1 MKKIVLTTDFSENS
15 WNAIFTALKIY
26 ADVDCHFF
34 LLHAYEPST
43 LNLLGT
49 KSQQRLGVIYDSLS
63 KHSEQELE
71 EMFKYFEINHKNPK
85 HKFTTISKSETLEE
99 AVKEIVSQNDV
110 DILMMGTQGATGA
123 KEVFLG
129 SNTVKVLKTIK
140 NIPIFA
146 IPSGFNFQKLR
157 TIIFATDFTKP
168 FNKNELNQITEL
180 ANLWKAQIEI
190 VHVAIEFNL
199 NDTQNT
205 NKAILK
211 ERFAGLDYQFKN
223 VPFEI
228 SISHSIDAY
237 VGNKDSCILS
247 IIRHQHT
254 FWEKIIGEAVIKK
267 IAFHSNIPVIFLPQ

>member
-1 MKKIVLTTDFSENS
+1 MKKIVLTTDFSENA

-26 ADVDCHFF
+26 ADVDCHFY

-43 LNLLGT
+43 LNLLGI

-71 EMFKYFEINHKNPK
+71 EMFNYFEINHKNPK
-85 HKFTTISKSETLEE
+85 HKFTTVSKSKTLEE
-99 AVKEIVSQNDV
+99 AVKDIVNQNDADV
-110 DILMMGTQGATGA
+110 LIMGTQGATGV

-140 NIPIFA
+140 NIPIFT
-146 IPSGFNFQKLR
+146 IPSGFNFQKLH
-157 TIIFATDFTKP
+157 TIIFTSDFTKP
-168 FNKNELNQITEL
+168 FNNNELSQIIEL
-180 ANLWKAQIEI
+180 AILWKAQIEI
-190 VHVAIEFNL
+190 VNVAVEFNL
-199 NDTQNT
+199 NDTQNI

-228 SISHSIDAY
+228 NISHSIDAY
-237 VGNKDSCILS
+237 VGNKNSCILS

-254 FWEKIIGEAVIKK
+254 FWEKIIGEPVIKK

>member
-1 MKKIVLTTDFSENS
+1 MKKIVLTTDFSENA

-26 ADVDCHFF
+26 ADLDCHFY

-71 EMFKYFEINHKNPK
+71 EMYKYFEINHKNPK
-85 HKFTTISKSETLEE
+85 HKLTTVSMAETLEE
-99 AVKEIVSQNDV
+99 AVKDIVSQNDIDLV
-110 DILMMGTQGATGA
+110 LMGTQGATGA

-146 IPSGFNFQKLR
+146 IPSGYNFQKLR
-157 TIIFATDFTKP
+157 TIILATDFAKTFK
-168 FNKNELNQITEL
+168 KNELDIIIEL
-180 ANLWKAQIEI
+180 AKLWKAPIEI

-199 NDTQNT
+199 NDTQNM
-205 NKAILK
+205 NKTVLK
-211 ERFAGLDYQFKN
+211 ERFAGLNYTFKN

-228 SISHSIDAY
+228 SISQSLNTY
-237 VGNKDSCILS
+237 VGNKDSTILS
-247 IIRHQHT
+247 IIRHHHT
-254 FWEKIIGEAVIKK
+254 FWEKVIGEAIVKK

>member
-1 MKKIVLTTDFSENS
+1 MKKIVLTTDFSENA

-26 ADVDCHFF
+26 ADLDCHFY
-34 LLHAYEPST
+34 LLHAYEPSA
-43 LNLLGT
+43 LNLLGN

-63 KHSEQELE
+63 KYSEQELE
-71 EMFKYFEINHKNPK
+71 DMLKYFEINHKNPK
-85 HKFTTISKSETLEE
+85 HKFTTVSIAETLEE
-99 AVKEIVSQNDV
+99 AVKDIVSKNDIDV
-110 DILMMGTQGATGA
+110 VIMGTQGATGA

-157 TIIFATDFTKP
+157 TIIFATDFTKA
-168 FNKNELNQITEL
+168 FNKNELMPIIEL
-180 ANLWKAQIEI
+180 AKLWKTQIEI
-190 VHVAIEFNL
+190 IHVAIEFNL

-205 NKAILK
+205 NKTILK
-211 ERFAGLDYQFKN
+211 ERFAGFDYQFKN

-237 VGNKDSCILS
+237 VGNKDSTILS

-254 FWEKIIGEAVIKK
+254 FWEKVIGEAVVKK